1 MPSRPR
7 RVIPGIRPA
16 PPLLRFSGARERDPA
31 VDQWFD
37 ERPGELGTIARK
49 WFERMRRCGADVRE
63 LVHDGCPVVCVDDAP
78 FSYVNAYTAHVN
90 VGFFHGAALD
100 DPASLLQGNG
110 KYMRH
115 VQLRPGIAIDS
126 PALEALIADAYRD
139 IGARLVGSQSSIGH
153 EEKP

>member
-7 RVIPGIRPA
+7 RVTPSIHPA

-31 VDQWFD
+31 VDQWF
-37 ERPGELGTIARK
+37 EQRPGELGTIARK

-78 FSYVNAYTAHVN
+78 FCYVNAYTAHVN
-90 VGFFHGAALD
+90 VGFFHGAALN
-100 DPASLLQGNG
+100 DPVGLLEGNG

-115 VQLRPGIAIDS
+115 VKLRPGLAIDAA
-126 PALEALIADAYRD
+126 ALEALVAAAYQD
-139 IGARLVGSQSSIGH
+139 IGARLVGGPSNFGH
-153 EEKP
+153 KETH